1 MSKKI
6 LKFPLALSL
15 ITAGLAM
22 TSTAMAEGKIP
33 VVASFSIL
41 GDLVSQVGGDNITLT
56 TLVKADADAHVYSP
70 TPKDAQAVT
79 QAKLLVI
86 NGLEFEGWMPRLLES
101 ANFIGQPLVAST
113 GIDVMQADD
122 EHEDEHPDN
131 HNDGHD
137 DHEEEHKHQHDHG
150 KFDPHAWHSI
160 TNVKIYVRNIEQGL
174 SKVDPEN
181 SSYYAAN
188 AGQYIDKL
196 DQLNV
201 QLHAQIDKIPPAQR
215 KVITAHDAFAYFAH
229 DFELRFIA
237 PQSSSTESEASAADI
252 VTIIK
257 QIRRDKINAVFMEN
271 ISDNRMIEQI
281 SRETGAKIGG
291 KLFSDAL
298 SGPEG
303 PAANYVQMMKYN
315 VETIVNALSH

>member
-1 MSKKI
+1 
-6 LKFPLALSL
+6 
-15 ITAGLAM
+15 
-22 TSTAMAEGKIP
+22 MAEGKIP

-41 GDLVSQVGGDNITLT
+41 GDLVAQVGGDNITLT

-79 QAKLLVI
+79 QAKLLVM

-101 ANFIGQPLVAST
+101 ANFSGQSLVAST
-113 GIDVMQADD
+113 GIKAMQADD
-122 EHEDEHPDN
+122 EHDEHDDHHDN
-131 HNDGHD
+131 HNDQETHAGHD
-137 DHEEEHKHQHDHG
+137 DHHKEAHKHQHDHG

-181 SSYYAAN
+181 RSYYAAN
-188 AGQYIDKL
+188 ADQYIEKL
-196 DQLNV
+196 DQLNL
-201 QLHAQIDKIPPAQR
+201 QLHAQIDKIPLAQR

-229 DFELRFIA
+229 DFALRFIA

-257 QIRRDKINAVFMEN
+257 QIRRDKIHAIFMEN

-303 PAANYVQMMKYN
+303 PAADYLQMMKYN
-315 VETIVNALSH
+315 VETIVSALSH